1 MRPELTRIMKSIRY
15 GEEMKIETRN
25 QLLGFIVGAAIA
37 LGVSLMPGLSGQT
50 KMWVILVC
58 ILVILRVFKLPG
70 VIKLFAKKIKEGAP
84 GQVPPGRTGGSA
96 EAGAHNKHS

>member
-1 MRPELTRIMKSIRY
+1 MRPELTKIIKSIRY

-25 QLLGFIVGAAIA
+25 QLLGFIVGTAIA
-37 LGVSLMPGLSGQT
+37 LGVSLMPGLSGQS

-70 VIKLFAKKIKEGAP
+70 VIKLFTKKLKDGDP
-84 GQVPPGRTGGSA
+84 GQTPPGRTGSSA